1 MNLQKTNQKNMK
13 ENNACIIPTM
23 RYQNARI
30 AIDWLCNALGF
41 EKHLIVEGE
50 KNTIAHAQLTFGN
63 SMIMISSENEN
74 EYGKLVKTP
83 ESLNGNN
90 TQAPYIIVEKIDE
103 HYEKAV
109 AAGARILIEIK
120 DEEYGGRGY
129 TCKDIEEYIWNFG
142 SFNPWSEN
150 E

>member
-1 MNLQKTNQKNMK
+1 MK
-13 ENNACIIPTM
+13 ENKACIIPTM
-23 RYQNARI
+23 RYKNART
-30 AIDWLCNALGF
+30 AIDWLCNAFGF

-50 KNTIAHAQLTFGN
+50 NNTIAHAQLTFGN
-63 SMIMISSENEN
+63 SMIM
-74 EYGKLVKTP
+74 L

-90 TQAPYIIVEKIDE
+90 TQAPYIVVEKIDE

-109 AAGARILIEIK
+109 AVGAKILIEIK

-129 TCKDIEEYIWNFG
+129 TCKDTEEYIWNFG
-142 SFNPWSEN
+142 SYDPWTEN

>member
-1 MNLQKTNQKNMK
+1 MK
-13 ENNACIIPTM
+13 ENRSCIIPTM
-23 RYQNARI
+23 KYKNARK
-30 AIDWLCNALGF
+30 AIDWLCMAFGF
-41 EKHLIVEGE
+41 EKRLIVDGE
-50 KNTIAHAQLTFGN
+50 NNTIVHAQLTYGN
-63 SMIMISSENEN
+63 SMIMLSSENEN

-90 TQAPYIIVEKIDE
+90 TQAPYIIVYKIDE

-109 AAGARILIEIK
+109 AAGAKIVIEIK

-129 TCKDIEEYIWNFG
+129 TCRDAEEYIWNFG
-142 SFNPWSEN
+142 SYNPWAEN

>member
-1 MNLQKTNQKNMK
+1 MK
-13 ENNACIIPTM
+13 QNKACIIPTM
-23 RYQNARI
+23 RYKNARK
-30 AIDWLCNALGF
+30 AIDWLCNAFGF

-50 KNTIAHAQLTFGN
+50 NNTIAHAQLTYGN
-63 SMIMISSENEN
+63 SMIMLGSENEN

-83 ESLNGNN
+83 ESLHGNN
-90 TQAPYIIVEKIDE
+90 TQAPYIVVEKIDE

-109 AAGARILIEIK
+109 AAGAKILIEIK

-129 TCKDIEEYIWNFG
+129 TCRDIEEYIWNFG
-142 SFNPWSEN
+142 SYDPWTEY

>member
-1 MNLQKTNQKNMK
+1 MK
-13 ENNACIIPTM
+13 ENKACIIPTM
-23 RYQNARI
+23 QYKNART
-30 AIDWLCNALGF
+30 AIDWLCNAFGF

-50 KNTIAHAQLTFGN
+50 NNTIAHAQLTFGN
-63 SMIMISSENEN
+63 SMIMLSSENEN

-90 TQAPYIIVEKIDE
+90 TQAPYIVVEKIDE

-109 AAGARILIEIK
+109 AVGAKILIEIK

-129 TCKDIEEYIWNFG
+129 TCKDTEEYIWNFG
-142 SFNPWSEN
+142 SYDPWTEN
-150 E
+150 V

>member
-1 MNLQKTNQKNMK
+1 MHYPDNALQKCRK
-13 ENNACIIPTM
+13 
-23 RYQNARI
+23 
-30 AIDWLCNALGF
+30 AIDWICNAFGF

-50 KNTIAHAQLTFGN
+50 NNTIAHAQLTYGN
-63 SMIMISSENEN
+63 SMIMLSSENEN
-74 EYGKLVKTP
+74 EYGKLVKTS

-90 TQAPYIIVEKIDE
+90 TQTPYIVVEKIDE

-109 AAGARILIEIK
+109 AAGAKILIEIK

-129 TCKDIEEYIWNFG
+129 TCKDTEEYIWNFG
-142 SFNPWSEN
+142 SYNLWTEN